1 MDCETAPQDQGYA
14 TFLFAG
20 RRTANQSRTSPSRW
34 TPKHPN
40 TRRFEAPSW
49 CTFACTAARGPSSCA
64 NSPSWRFRAG
74 GTGCSADNRR
84 FPLASAFC
92 CLRHRKGREWM
103 REIKCCKFTDREMR
117 LVQYFVHDI
126 LYGTKKM
133 RNLMRAGR
141 VGPKAYFRFG
151 WCN

>member
-1 MDCETAPQDQGYA
+1 
-14 TFLFAG
+14 
-20 RRTANQSRTSPSRW
+20 
-34 TPKHPN
+34 
-40 TRRFEAPSW
+40 
-49 CTFACTAARGPSSCA
+49 
-64 NSPSWRFRAG
+64 
-74 GTGCSADNRR
+74 
-84 FPLASAFC
+84 
-92 CLRHRKGREWM
+92 M

-151 WCN
+151 WCNR